1 MTHNIFEWWMQ
12 IKMAKLLKLMKAGKW
27 VEVIFYFYENLRI
40 SKNGSFILQE
50 TSTFLIKGKLG
61 AINLQNTDITH
72 AGRTEWFANFEVI
85 SLSKKVL
92 VRKIYISHFLYSPP
106 DPAHGYA
113 YVICTTSSN
122 CEIRTTST
130 ATAKPICVFDKSE

>member
-50 TSTFLIKGKLG
+50 TSTFLIKGKL
-61 AINLQNTDITH
+61 
-72 AGRTEWFANFEVI
+72 R
-85 SLSKKVL
+85 
-92 VRKIYISHFLYSPP
+92 SH
-106 DPAHGYA
+106 
-113 YVICTTSSN
+113 
-122 CEIRTTST
+122 
-130 ATAKPICVFDKSE
+130 